1 MKYSVPKRAEHR
13 RDADNLLRGPDTF
26 GTVDMFVGLG
36 IVAVEFGLGIVA
48 VEFGLGTMGAIHRT
62 VTVSQ
67 RTVGGLHSGD
77 CGCACFSWDGLDEKR
92 GSSSGSIGC
101 LYHLQGHAN
110 LAEHMRLRDANK
122 VCHLHCGHFGVV
134 NSR

>member
-13 RDADNLLRGPDTF
+13 RDADNLLRGLDTF

-36 IVAVEFGLGIVA
+36 IVAVEFGLGI
-48 VEFGLGTMGAIHRT
+48 MGAIH
-62 VTVSQ
+62 

-77 CGCACFSWDGLDEKR
+77 CGCAGFSWDGLDEKR
-92 GSSSGSIGC
+92 GLSSGSIGC